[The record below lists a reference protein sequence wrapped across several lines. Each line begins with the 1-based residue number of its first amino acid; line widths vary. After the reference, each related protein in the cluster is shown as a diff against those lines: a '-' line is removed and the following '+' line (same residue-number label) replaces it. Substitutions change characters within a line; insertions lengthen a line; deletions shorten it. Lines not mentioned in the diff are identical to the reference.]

1 MPLRCRRS
9 QRSAHRLGMRWLRF
23 RWSRPISIR
32 LWRRRASPA
41 PASRRPETRE
51 AKPLPS
57 WWPARPTA
65 SSARATRPC
74 PRRASPSSSPL
85 LAAISMWR
93 PGPRRRLQ
101 RCTWRSNFLTK
112 LSLLRARLSSFGR
125 RLGMLQASPRKPHR
139 HRQTESYHHHHR
151 PRQPCRRNTPGLR
164 RHHQIVGC
172 RVSAWPPRSAFVGA
186 ICRTPWTSPI
196 RPWSLLPLWGMAWA
210 RRIRRCCWRSFTR
223 SCMSVRTNPPLPRP
237 RAPRSPACARP
248 LGQPRPWPRRAET
261 GTCRPLP
268 HIGTRRR

>member
-125 RLGMLQASPRKPHR
+125 RLGMLQASPR
-139 HRQTESYHHHHR
+139 
-151 PRQPCRRNTPGLR
+151 
-164 RHHQIVGC
+164 
-172 RVSAWPPRSAFVGA
+172 VSAWPPRSAFVGA

>member
-9 QRSAHRLGMRWLRF
+9 RRSAPRLGMRWLRF

-41 PASRRPETRE
+41 PASRRPERRE

-65 SSARATRPC
+65 CSARATRPC

-101 RCTWRSNFLTK
+101 RCTWCSNFLTK

-125 RLGMLQASPRKPHR
+125 RPGMRLASPRAF
-139 HRQTESYHHHHR
+139 
-151 PRQPCRRNTPGLR
+151 GWLR
-164 RHHQIVGC
+164 RL
-172 RVSAWPPRSAFVGA
+172 AFGEA
-186 ICRTPWTSPI
+186 ISRTPWTSPI
-196 RPWSLLPLWGMAWA
+196 RPWSLPHLWGMAWA
-210 RRIRRCCWRSFTR
+210 RRIRRCYWRSFTR